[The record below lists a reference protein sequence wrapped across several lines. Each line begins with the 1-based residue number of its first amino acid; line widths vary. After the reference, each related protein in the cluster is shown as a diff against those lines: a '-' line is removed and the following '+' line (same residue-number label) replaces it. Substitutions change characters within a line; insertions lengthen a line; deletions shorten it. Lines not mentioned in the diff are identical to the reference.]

1 MLKPEPGLLFA
12 MRYRLERRIGR
23 GGFAEVWLARDE
35 KAGDLVVALK
45 IFAPQ
50 GGLDPQSLELFR
62 REFRLVFS
70 LNHPYL
76 LRPSHLDDW
85 EDSPYLVMP
94 YCPGG
99 SLAMRVGSFTET
111 EAARLLYQAG
121 SALAYLHAQEPP
133 IVHQDIKPDNFLV
146 DEQGNYLLSD
156 FGISLRIRSTLRRSM
171 RQAASAG
178 TMAYMAPERFGEDP
192 LPVKASDIFSLG
204 VTTYELLTGY
214 APFGETGGLLLNSG
228 AKVPRLPETYSR
240 GLSRL
245 LSSCMAKDPWDRP
258 TAEQVSRAA
267 AQYLESGEWP
277 SATEAASHP
286 TRRTELKVEREK
298 ENVHEKKEASPAST
312 KRERLWLWPVLL
324 VVVLVAGWLG
334 WQSLGGSGKGNRA
347 NHEVDNS
354 SEQMAGRDAISD
366 TASSILNQSPPAARS
381 TKATVPAKPAD
392 RDGDGIADADDN
404 CPDQAN
410 ASQADFDGDG
420 QGDACDPDDDND
432 GVADSSDRCP
442 RKAGS
447 SSASGCP
454 DRDGDGIADADDRCP
469 DVAGIAAENGC
480 PRCAYCPE
488 MVFVQ
493 GGTFQMGSTDGEN
506 DEQPVHTVRV
516 DDFYIGKY
524 EVTQAQWRAVMGADP
539 PELKFKGCDNCPVE
553 SVSWNDV
560 QTFIRKLNEKTGK
573 RYRLPTE
580 AEWEYAARGG
590 KKSRGYKYA
599 GSNDPDE
606 VAWHNGNSG
615 SKTHPVGRKKPNEL
629 GLYDMSGNVWEW
641 CRDWYD
647 KDYYKNSPG
656 NNPKGPSSGSY
667 RVLRGGSWYSLPQL
681 CRVANRDWVNPWL
694 RGVNYGFRLAQD

>member
-99 SLAMRVGSFTET
+99 SLALRVGSFTEA

-178 TMAYMAPERFGEDP
+178 TMAYMAPERFGKSP
-192 LPVKASDIFSLG
+192 LPIKASDIFSLG
-204 VTTYELLTGY
+204 VTTYELLTGH
-214 APFGETGGLLLNSG
+214 AAFGEQGGMLLKLG
-228 AKVPRLPETYSR
+228 AEVPVLPEGYNR
-240 GLSRL
+240 GLSEL
-245 LSSCMAKDPWDRP
+245 LERCMAQDPWDRP

-267 AQYLESGEWP
+267 AQYLESGKWP
-277 SATEAASHP
+277 SATEAAGHP

-298 ENVHEKKEASPAST
+298 EIDENGAEDASPVHMST
-312 KRERLWLWPVLL
+312 QAGKVKRGPFHNWKVWALVTTVLGILWWV
-324 VVVLVAGWLG
+324 
-334 WQSLGGSGKGNRA
+334 
-347 NHEVDNS
+347 
-354 SEQMAGRDAISD
+354 
-366 TASSILNQSPPAARS
+366 
-381 TKATVPAKPAD
+381 
-392 RDGDGIADADDN
+392 
-404 CPDQAN
+404 
-410 ASQADFDGDG
+410 
-420 QGDACDPDDDND
+420 
-432 GVADSSDRCP
+432 
-442 RKAGS
+442 
-447 SSASGCP
+447 
-454 DRDGDGIADADDRCP
+454 
-469 DVAGIAAENGC
+469 AAENGC
-480 PRCAYCPE
+480 HRCAYCPE

-493 GGTFQMGSTDGEN
+493 GGTFQMGQPDPNIGGCKN
-506 DEQPVHTVRV
+506 CDDEQPVHTVRV
-516 DDFYIGKY
+516 RDFYLGKY
-524 EVTQAQWRAVMGADP
+524 EVSVREFAQFINETGYKTDAEREGWSYWRDGDSWKKKNGIYWKHDV
-539 PELKFKGCDNCPVE
+539 KGNLRPSSEYNHPVIH
-553 SVSWNDV
+553 VSWNDA
-560 QTFIRKLNEKTGK
+560 TEYCKWLSKKTGK
-573 RYRLPTE
+573 NFRLPTE
-580 AEWEYAARGG
+580 AEWEYAASGSN
-590 KKSRGYKYA
+590 KSRGYTYA
-599 GSNDPDE
+599 GSNDLDE
-606 VAWHNGNSG
+606 VAWYEFNSG
-615 SKTHPVGRKKPNEL
+615 SKTHPVGQKEPNEL

-641 CRDWYD
+641 CNDWYD
-647 KDYYKNSPG
+647 PDYYKNSPG

-667 RVLRGGSWYSLPQL
+667 RVLRGGSWGNVRQG
-681 CRVANRDWVNPWL
+681 CRVANRGRSNPSNQL
-694 RGVNYGFRLAQD
+694 SGLGFRLAQD